1 MQTPSGG
8 GGEPTGQNGNPQ
20 SDNAVPLSQQETT
33 RIVHEQIQ
41 SEAEA
46 PVHSFLP
53 HASPKAKR
61 AQAERAI
68 PADLLPDF
76 RNLGNKRGGLH
87 TELGTNDVN
96 QIRQALTA
104 AQKKPIAPVKTTH
117 VRQPSSATTP
127 RTPRTPSTA
136 SGTAPTTTT
145 ASSRIP
151 EWYRVG
157 WTAFS
162 STPNPGGPPLLA
174 ASEKKLDDPLEQ
186 AVATLFY
193 NRWWNNTAAI
203 FVIGIVFW
211 CLGRIGGGF
220 VTFGTGCLFVGKYLL
235 GPYKI
240 VHY

>member
-1 MQTPSGG
+1 MQTPNGG
-8 GGEPTGQNGNPQ
+8 AGAGRPTEQQ
-20 SDNAVPLSQQETT
+20 LDHAAPLSQQETT
-33 RIVHEQIQ
+33 RIVHEQVA

-46 PVHSFLP
+46 PVHSFQP
-53 HASPKAKR
+53 HSSPTAKR

-104 AQKKPIAPVKTTH
+104 AQRKPIAPVKTTH
-117 VRQPSSATTP
+117 IRQSSTTTP
-127 RTPRTPSTA
+127 RTPSSA
-136 SGTAPTTTT
+136 SGTAAAATTTT
-145 ASSRIP
+145 ASSSRIP

-193 NRWWNNTAAI
+193 NRWWNNTAVI

-220 VTFGTGCLFVGKYLL
+220 VTFCIGCLFVGKYF
-235 GPYKI
+235 
-240 VHY
+240 